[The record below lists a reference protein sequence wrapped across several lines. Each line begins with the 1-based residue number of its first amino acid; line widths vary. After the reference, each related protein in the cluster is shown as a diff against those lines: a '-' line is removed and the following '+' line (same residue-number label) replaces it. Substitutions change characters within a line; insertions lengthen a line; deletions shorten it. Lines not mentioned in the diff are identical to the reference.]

1 VKKVDKE
8 NMKKALAANQE
19 YHNIN
24 DASFGNAPD
33 GAGHIGMGPGLKH
46 NNNNFEYE
54 NSNNN
59 EHHSNNVGTFQGA
72 KISQGPISLPS
83 GAVYEGE
90 WRNELREGFGR

>member
-1 VKKVDKE
+1 
-8 NMKKALAANQE
+8 MKKALAANQE
-19 YHNIN
+19 YHNVN

-33 GAGHIGMGPGLKH
+33 GAGHIGMGPGHKH

-54 NSNNN
+54 NSNHN